1 MGAIGIIPFLI
12 GVAFSMWRIF
22 YRLCHISRT
31 SVNIVNAFI
40 STLIVLIAILA
51 LSLVGAQ
58 SAKRL
63 SVSEDSGLA
72 PLFVVLLAF
81 LVAALPGLTLEALI
95 AAYRVVA
102 RYRAKI

>member
-1 MGAIGIIPFLI
+1 M
-12 GVAFSMWRIF
+12 
-22 YRLCHISRT
+22 
-31 SVNIVNAFI
+31 
-40 STLIVLIAILA
+40 LIAILA

-63 SVSEDSGLA
+63 SVSEDSDLA

-95 AAYRVVA
+95 AAYRMFATISGEDLETDSMRMYSFFSDWGIVA
-102 RYRAKI
+102 DSRDEH